1 MFKIW
6 IAISDIFT
14 KTVKVV
20 TTAASPKTGQS
31 CVIPR
36 MHATLDVHN
45 LCKNVSLYMYLNEP
59 LKMLLRGELFS
70 YMLLKEPAS
79 CLKLH
84 VLQNV
89 LSLS

>member
-6 IAISDIFT
+6 IAIFDIFT

-36 MHATLDVHN
+36 MHATL
-45 LCKNVSLYMYLNEP
+45 Y
-59 LKMLLRGELFS
+59 RRT
-70 YMLLKEPAS
+70 
-79 CLKLH
+79 
-84 VLQNV
+84 
-89 LSLS
+89 